1 MVYSIKLPQF
11 LSKAE
16 ASQCMH
22 LQNGLYCPKSQPA
35 YSAYREA
42 SFGHGILEFL
52 SPTEATW
59 SWHRCAQ
66 L

>member
-1 MVYSIKLPQF
+1 MVACFTKNCV
-11 LSKAE
+11 A
-16 ASQCMH
+16 

-59 SWHRCAQ
+59 SWHRY
-66 L
+66 LRLPLMSL

>member
-1 MVYSIKLPQF
+1 ML
-11 LSKAE
+11 
-16 ASQCMH
+16 

-59 SWHRCAQ
+59 SWHRYFKVP
-66 L
+66 LMRSVGL